1 MKSYV
6 DIKTFFDCQD
16 ERTVENLR
24 KAYNNSDLLCE
35 SIKSVMLSHLPL
47 ESIKGK
53 RVLLKP
59 NFVREIKNEGDDI
72 CLTTHPNFILAA
84 LKVILECK
92 PQSVIIG
99 DAPIQNCRWDL
110 LLSKEFQDAVGKLS
124 EEYDVPVKIV
134 DFRKVIYYPQSNK
147 FDKSSR
153 TDNDYLTFDV
163 GERSLLEPVT
173 DRENKFRVTNYNP
186 DRMAMSHSKGKHQY
200 CIAKEIFESDI
211 VISIPK
217 PKTHRMAC
225 LTNSLK
231 VLVGINGDKDYLPHH
246 RIGSEIQGG
255 DCYKDFNIFRT
266 WGEKLLDSA
275 NRRRGSVIYKPLY
288 YISRVVWRMGRPNSE
303 VTANAGWYGNDTVW
317 RMVVDINTIAQ
328 YGKIDGTL
336 AEKPQRVIYTLCD
349 GIIGGQGSGPLNP
362 DPLALG
368 LIAFSNDS
376 YLMDEVMGYIFG
388 LNLQK
393 VPLLRQAAE
402 LNEKKEKMLLLDGRS
417 VDLDEIKL
425 IKTDVN
431 LAPGWVNYNK

>member
-6 DIKTFFDCQD
+6 DIKTFFNCQD
-16 ERTVENLR
+16 DRTIDNL
-24 KAYNNSDLLCE
+24 KTLYDHIDILCE
-35 SIKSVMLSHLPL
+35 SIRNVMLCHLSPDD
-47 ESIKGK
+47 IKGK

-59 NFVREIKNEGDDI
+59 NFVREIKKEGEEI

-84 LKVILECK
+84 LKVIMENNPL
-92 PQSVIIG
+92 SVIIG

-110 LLSKEFQDAVGKLS
+110 LLSQEFQDTVRKLS

-134 DFRKVIYYPQSNK
+134 DFRKVIFFPQSNT

-153 TDNDYLTFDV
+153 TDDDYLIFDV
-163 GERSLLEPVT
+163 GERSLLDPVT
-173 DRENKFRVTNYNP
+173 DKENKFRVTNYNP

-246 RIGSEIQGG
+246 RIGSEMQGG

-266 WGEKLLDSA
+266 WGERLLDSA
-275 NRRRGSVIYKPLY
+275 NRRRGSVMYKPLY
-288 YISRVVWRMGRPNSE
+288 YISRVVWRMGRPNNE

-317 RMVVDINTIAQ
+317 RMVMDINKIAQ
-328 YGKIDGTL
+328 YGKLDGTL

-393 VPLLRQAAE
+393 VPLLRQAAV
-402 LNEKKEKMLLLDGRS
+402 LNGNKDKLLLLNGRS
-417 VDLDEIKL
+417 VDLDEMKL
-425 IKTDVN
+425 LKTDVN
-431 LAPGWVNYNK
+431 LAPGWVNYDK

>member
-6 DIKTFFDCQD
+6 DIKTLYSSQND
-16 ERTVENLR
+16 RTIDNL
-24 KAYNNSDLLCE
+24 KTLYDDIDLLYE
-35 SIKSVMLSHLPL
+35 SIRNVMISHFA
-47 ESIKGK
+47 SDDIRCK

-59 NFVREIKNEGDDI
+59 NFVREIKNKGEEI
-72 CLTTHPNFILAA
+72 CLTTHTNFILAA
-84 LKVILECK
+84 LRVILECK

-110 LLSKEFQDAVGKLS
+110 LLSQEFQDSVGKLS
-124 EEYDVPVKIV
+124 KSFDVPVKIV

-153 TDNDYLTFDV
+153 TDDDYLIFNV
-163 GERSLLEPVT
+163 GERSFLEPVT
-173 DRENKFRVTNYNP
+173 DRDNKFRVTNYNP

-275 NRRRGSVIYKPLY
+275 NRRRGSVMYKPLY
-288 YISRVVWRMGRPNSE
+288 YTSRLIWRMGCPNNE

-317 RMVVDINTIAQ
+317 RMVMDINTIAQ

-368 LIAFSNDS
+368 IIAFSNDS
-376 YLMDEVMGYIFG
+376 YLMDEVMGLIFG

-393 VPLLRQAAE
+393 VPLLRQAAV
-402 LNEKKEKMLLLDGRS
+402 LNNKKDKMLLLNGIS
-417 VDLDEIKL
+417 VDLDEIRL
-425 IKTDVN
+425 LKTDVN
-431 LAPGWVNYNK
+431 LAPGWINYDK